1 MRPRALT
8 LLAVLALAS
17 CSVKKYAIRQVG
29 ASLNS
34 GASVFE
40 SDEDLE
46 LVGGALPFSLKF
58 VESLLAEVP
67 DDRNLLVT
75 ACRGFTLYAYAY
87 VDFEADKLIEED
99 LQAGRKMRARA
110 RKLYLRGA
118 DYGFRGLETLYP
130 GFKDALQRNP
140 SDAVSVTN
148 PKKAARD
155 LPLLYWTAAA
165 LGLAISTATDD
176 AAMLARLPEVEALLN
191 RAIELNP
198 SWDEG
203 ALYDFRVVFESSRPG
218 AQDRVLID
226 ESYRKAL
233 ALSGGDNAGLYVSYA
248 EAVAI
253 PDQNAALFRELM
265 QKALAVD
272 LDADPDNRLRNVLAQ
287 RRAQWQLDR
296 IEDLFLILD
305 EPAPSTHDR
314 EGARTDQRPPGGT
327 KTSTAFRPW
336 LLCAPTHEGAEGGSP
351 WTGSSPAKPIA
362 DARGS

>member
-1 MRPRALT
+1 MAPWGLNPLDILKPVRQRVTVLSVLLVALFSLT
-8 LLAVLALAS
+8 A

-46 LVGGALPFSLKF
+46 LVGGALPFSLKL

-67 DDRNLLVT
+67 DDRNLLIT
-75 ACRGFTLYAYAY
+75 ACRGFTLYSYAY

-99 LQAGRKMRARA
+99 LQAGRAMRNRA
-110 RKLYLRGA
+110 RKLYLRGV

-130 GFKDALQRNP
+130 GFEDALRRNP
-140 SDAVSVTN
+140 AEAAAVTN
-148 PKKAARD
+148 PKKADRD
-155 LPLLYWTAAA
+155 LPLLYWTAAS

-198 SWDEG
+198 AWDEG
-203 ALYDFRVVFESSRPG
+203 ALYDFRLVFESSRPG
-218 AQDRVLID
+218 AQDRALID

-233 ALSGGDNAGLYVSYA
+233 ELSGGKNAGLHVSYA

-265 QKALAVD
+265 DKALAVD
-272 LDADPDNRLRNVLAQ
+272 VDSAPESRLQNILAQ
-287 RRAQWQLDR
+287 RRARWQLSR

-305 EPAPSTHDR
+305 EP
-314 EGARTDQRPPGGT
+314 G
-327 KTSTAFRPW
+327 
-336 LLCAPTHEGAEGGSP
+336 PT
-351 WTGSSPAKPIA
+351 TN
-362 DARGS
+362 

>member
-1 MRPRALT
+1 MAPRALVLLA
-8 LLAVLALAS
+8 LLAVTS

-40 SDEDLE
+40 TDEDLE
-46 LVGGALPFSLKF
+46 LVGGALPFSLKL

-67 DDRNLLVT
+67 DDRNLLIT
-75 ACRGFTLYAYAY
+75 ACRGFTLYSYAY

-99 LQAGRKMRARA
+99 LAAGRKMRQRA
-110 RKLYLRGA
+110 RKLYLRGV
-118 DYGFRGLETLYP
+118 DYGLRGIETAYP
-130 GFKDALQRNP
+130 GFAEVLGRNP
-140 SDAVSVTN
+140 GEAVAVTN
-148 PKKAARD
+148 PKKADRD
-155 LPLLYWTAAA
+155 LPLLYWTAAS

-191 RAIELNP
+191 RAIELDQ

-203 ALYDFRVVFESSRPG
+203 ALHDFRLVFESSRPG
-218 AQDRVLID
+218 AQDRALIE

-233 ALSGGDNAGLYVSYA
+233 TLSGGNNSGLYVSYA

-253 PDQNAALFRELM
+253 PDQNAALFREMM

-272 LDADPDNRLRNVLAQ
+272 IEADPDNRLRNVLGK

-305 EPAPSTHDR
+305 EPEPSN
-314 EGARTDQRPPGGT
+314 
-327 KTSTAFRPW
+327 
-336 LLCAPTHEGAEGGSP
+336 
-351 WTGSSPAKPIA
+351 
-362 DARGS
+362 